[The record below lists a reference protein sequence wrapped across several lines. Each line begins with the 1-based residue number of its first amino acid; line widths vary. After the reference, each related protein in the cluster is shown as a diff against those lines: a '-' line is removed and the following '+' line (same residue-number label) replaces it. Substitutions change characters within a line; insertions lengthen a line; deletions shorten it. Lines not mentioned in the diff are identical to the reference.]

1 MADAS
6 HIISCNCNNMQ
17 IFFPLAQ
24 VPISFHVSGVR
35 SSFCVH
41 RCCNKSFL
49 FVQVPM
55 DVPRH
60 ALDMITKFTRNQSL
74 VETNDDTIRTTTNV
88 AAKSLGRKYGTAA
101 EA

>member
-1 MADAS
+1 
-6 HIISCNCNNMQ
+6 
-17 IFFPLAQ
+17 
-24 VPISFHVSGVR
+24 
-35 SSFCVH
+35 
-41 RCCNKSFL
+41 
-49 FVQVPM
+49 M

-74 VETNDDTIRTTTNV
+74 VETNDVTIRTTTNI